1 MLVAVRVDADTF
13 SGVEGGCLS
22 EGCVSEGCGSE
33 QGAVEMAVEV
43 RGERLPAASNAST
56 PMMKPVPQAR
66 PVNVYSLRSVV
77 SRTDPSTN
85 TR

>member
-13 SGVEGGCLS
+13 AGVEGDS
-22 EGCVSEGCGSE
+22 VSDGGVAE
-33 QGAVEMAVEV
+33 QGAVETVVEV

-56 PMMKPVPQAR
+56 AIMKPVPQAR
-66 PVNVYSLRSVV
+66 SVSVYSLRSVV
-77 SRTDPSTN
+77 ARTDPSRN